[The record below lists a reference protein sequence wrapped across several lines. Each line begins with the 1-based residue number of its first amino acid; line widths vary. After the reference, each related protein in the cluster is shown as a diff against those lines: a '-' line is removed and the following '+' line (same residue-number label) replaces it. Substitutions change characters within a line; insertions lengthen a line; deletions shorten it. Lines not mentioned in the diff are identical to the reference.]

1 MLNTSLETT
10 TGTRDNLLTIT
21 QQRESKEHQW
31 NNQGVKIPLLK
42 DS

>member
-1 MLNTSLETT
+1 MLNTSLELTN
-10 TGTRDNLLTIT
+10 GAGDNLLTIT
-21 QQRESKEHQW
+21 DLRESKEHQW